1 LSLSIQYTYKP
12 LFYLRFLLQQHTL
25 PLSFAA
31 SLSGLPI
38 GTSQRPAHGGGAL
51 ASVSTRP
58 ETVAAIDA
66 AVESVAKRVE
76 TLTGIP
82 DDHGMAHQLLVS
94 LLCACARK

>member
-1 LSLSIQYTYKP
+1 MYK
-12 LFYLRFLLQQHTL
+12 LLIYLWFFPQHTRI
-25 PLSFAA
+25 LSFAV

-38 GTSQRPAHGGGAL
+38 GTSQRPGHGGGAL

-66 AVESVAKRVE
+66 TVESVARRVE

-82 DDHGMAHQLLVS
+82 DDHGMTHQLLVS
-94 LLCACARK
+94 VFCACARKHTPRLSSI